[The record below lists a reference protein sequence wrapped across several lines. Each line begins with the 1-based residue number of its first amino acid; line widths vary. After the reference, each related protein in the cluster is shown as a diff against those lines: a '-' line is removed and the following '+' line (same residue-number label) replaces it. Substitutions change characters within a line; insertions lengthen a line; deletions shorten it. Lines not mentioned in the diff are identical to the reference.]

1 MIQRYKRTNLCVIN
15 SHYLYDQ
22 HGHCYCEGNKQK
34 QAGEH
39 SLGNLVCIGARPV
52 HRKRYNV
59 QPPPPLSLMG
69 ITRPTL
75 IMSCLITA
83 QSHILPTLRVAIVT
97 LQCSGSAYVKQD
109 VCSTLPPD

>member
-59 QPPPPLSLMG
+59 QPPSPLIDGDNSTYAYYVMSHHG
-69 ITRPTL
+69 AKSHPAHITCCH
-75 IMSCLITA
+75 SY
-83 QSHILPTLRVAIVT
+83 
-97 LQCSGSAYVKQD
+97 SAV
-109 VCSTLPPD
+109 LG